1 MVLLQVNGISKS
13 FGGLMALR
21 DVSLEV
27 EKGNLLA
34 IIGPNGA
41 GKTTLFSTISGFYKP
56 DNGSIHF
63 KGRRIDG
70 LKPHQISKMGLTR
83 TFQIVQPFLEFT
95 PYETL
100 ITAAL
105 NHLPMSQAKKKAS
118 EILEMVGLDD
128 KANENSTSLT
138 IPDQKALEM
147 AKALATGAELILLDE
162 VMAGLTRVETEGIM
176 SLIKRL
182 NEEGLTFLVVEHVMY
197 VIMKLCPRIMVLSFG
212 SKIAE
217 GTPGEIVNNKMVIDS
232 YLGREV
238 EFA

>member
-1 MVLLQVNGISKS
+1 
-13 FGGLMALR
+13 MALH

-27 EKGNLLA
+27 EKGDLLA

-56 DNGSIHF
+56 DKGAIYF
-63 KGRRIDG
+63 KGGRIDG

-105 NHLPMSQAKKKAS
+105 NYLPMGQAKKKAS
-118 EILEMVGLDD
+118 ELLEMVGLDD
-128 KANENSTSLT
+128 KADENSASLT
-138 IPDQKALEM
+138 IADQKVLEM

-162 VMAGLTRVETEGIM
+162 VMAGLTRVETEVVV
-176 SLIKRL
+176 SLIKKL
-182 NEEGLTFLVVEHVMY
+182 NEGGLTFLIVEHVMY
-197 VIMKLCPRIMVLSFG
+197 IIMKLCPRIMVLNFG

-217 GTPGEIVNNKMVIDS
+217 GTPGEIADNRIVIDS
-232 YLGREV
+232 YLGEEV

>member
-1 MVLLQVNGISKS
+1 MILLQVSDISKS

-21 DVSLEV
+21 EVSLEV
-27 EKGNLLA
+27 KKGDLLA

-105 NHLPMSQAKKKAS
+105 NHLPMNQAKKKAR
-118 EILEMVGLDD
+118 EILGMVGLDD
-128 KANENSTSLT
+128 KADENSTRLT

-162 VMAGLTRVETEGIM
+162 VMAGLTRVEAEKIM
-176 SLIKRL
+176 SLIRRL
-182 NEEGLTFLVVEHVMY
+182 NGEGISFLVVEHVMY
-197 VIMKLCPRIMVLSFG
+197 VIMKLCPRILVLNFG

-217 GTPGEIVNNKMVIDS
+217 GPPEEIVNDKMVIDS
-232 YLGREV
+232 YLGEEA